1 MPGFHI
7 NEMGEMVLDAIDDI
21 AVVDVYDLATDIGK
35 EYERIIDRYGTD
47 AVTGIMPK
55 IINTLELLEALA
67 TKNERENATIQE
79 LREKIAQ
86 LESEKSEKAEY
97 RRRFEREME
106 VLEEQWRTET
116 NELVEM
122 VQTLQDE
129 NKRLV
134 KQTQDLQSSSAHSSG
149 LGASL
154 TESIISITNNELNAA
169 LTDTQVLQ
177 RLKEQIYKQRDELKE
192 KEHELQEKYGE
203 IENLHIQMD
212 RLKSSG
218 RDAHRRRKMLQSQVK
233 TLCEERADFL
243 AQLQD
248 QYRDINQLRK
258 QLGLA
263 EKENEDLVKSC
274 SDDPNDPNRPRY
286 TTLQLKELICERDEL
301 ITTVDNLTE
310 ELKALKP
317 SNAKTTA
324 AGGAGGSGGGDS
336 SSYDYD
342 DEDDDVDEE
351 SQEAQ
356 EGAVCGTPPD
366 HDAPVQGP
374 LPYEPDDAPWKKSS
388 ESGIRKFFRRLFS
401 DTSDTSKRSL
411 ATLSKM
417 ALSATPGSMEAK

>member
-1 MPGFHI
+1 MH
-7 NEMGEMVLDAIDDI
+7 VC
-21 AVVDVYDLATDIGK
+21 VDVYFYACLHFPCLFSTTTHSFCITSFAIGLLLNFCYVFLLA
-35 EYERIIDRYGTD
+35 
-47 AVTGIMPK
+47 
-55 IINTLELLEALA
+55 
-67 TKNERENATIQE
+67 
-79 LREKIAQ
+79 
-86 LESEKSEKAEY
+86 
-97 RRRFEREME
+97 
-106 VLEEQWRTET
+106 
-116 NELVEM
+116 
-122 VQTLQDE
+122 LQ
-129 NKRLV
+129 
-134 KQTQDLQSSSAHSSG
+134 
-149 LGASL
+149 
-154 TESIISITNNELNAA
+154 
-169 LTDTQVLQ
+169 
-177 RLKEQIYKQRDELKE
+177 
-192 KEHELQEKYGE
+192 
-203 IENLHIQMD
+203 LHIQID

-324 AGGAGGSGGGDS
+324 ASGGSGGGGDS

-356 EGAVCGTPPD
+356 EGAVCGT
-366 HDAPVQGP
+366 
-374 LPYEPDDAPWKKSS
+374 
-388 ESGIRKFFRRLFS
+388 
-401 DTSDTSKRSL
+401 
-411 ATLSKM
+411 
-417 ALSATPGSMEAK
+417 